1 MVDSAAILNARILI
15 VDDLPANVRLL
26 ELILRGHGYACV
38 ATTMDPSQ
46 VCGLHRDHRYDL
58 ILLDLQMPGLD
69 GFGVM
74 EELKTIEQDGYLPV
88 LVITAQPDKKLRVM
102 KEALLGLLN
111 GALVG
116 VVAAISMYSVAEVKH
131 MPNAEAC

>member
-74 EELKTIEQDGYLPV
+74 
-88 LVITAQPDKKLRVM
+88 

-116 VVAAISMYSVAEVKH
+116 VVAAISMYVVAEVKH